1 MFVTAGLGFVDLVE
15 DNVFAPND
23 LIRHMEAVLLGTTWG
38 ASLASYTWLWTR
50 RTLVLIRTET

>member
-1 MFVTAGLGFVDLVE
+1 MFVAAGLGFVDLVE

-38 ASLASYTWLWTR
+38 ASLVSYTQLWTR